1 MLRWDPNC
9 SPPELSLSRRRQNMR
24 GKGWRPSKKWHSHFF
39 KWDCTKA
46 SSRSRRHKFR
56 IIRIPINGNANSL
69 HCSSSPIKP
78 KVLWGPREI
87 VGEAFV
93 RSVISEVH
101 APGNDGIQF
110 YSVAISALSAAA
122 LRRLRSETRLRAQFG
137 RRNSLQEDF
146 FDKQRRPG
154 AQAPGRLPIKS
165 KIEKEKRLTPRTSGR
180 RRWAWARRT
189 CPPAAPGRRWD
200 SGGRP
205 WRGLR
210 RCGRPGPSPSCLR
223 WSPPAPSGA

>member
-1 MLRWDPNC
+1 MAQPLFQVGLHESFVSISSSQVPY
-9 SPPELSLSRRRQNMR
+9 
-24 GKGWRPSKKWHSHFF
+24 HSHPH
-39 KWDCTKA
+39 KWECELTSLLLLSHKTKG
-46 SSRSRRHKFR
+46 FM
-56 IIRIPINGNANSL
+56 
-69 HCSSSPIKP
+69 
-78 KVLWGPREI
+78 GPREI

-180 RRWAWARRT
+180 RRWAWARQT
-189 CPPAAPGRRWD
+189 CPPEAPGRRWD
-200 SGGRP
+200 SAGRP
-205 WRGLR
+205 WRGPP
-210 RCGRPGPSPSCLR
+210 RCGRPEPSPSHRR
-223 WSPPAPSGA
+223 WSLPAPSGA